1 MNSSIKMGRILGIPI
16 YLHLTFLIILAL
28 FVYIFTISSDSL
40 FGITIG
46 FGGLDASWGTRFA
59 FGTATSVVFFATVLA
74 HELCHSYV
82 AIRYGVRIKSITL
95 MLFGGMASMEEI
107 PRGPG
112 QELKMSFAGP
122 LSSLIIGVGSYGAMA
137 GLELADSGS
146 VLVEGLA
153 ILFGII
159 AFYNIL
165 LAGFNLLPAFPMDG
179 GRMLRSYL
187 ATRMPYILATR
198 KAARVGRYA
207 AIAMAIFGL
216 FVVINVFLILIAI
229 FVYLAASE
237 EERATAITE
246 SLRGVRVKDVMTKDA
261 RTIHP
266 NTSIKQLLDLMLSTK
281 QTGFPVVDGVL
292 LGIVT
297 LSDAQRVP
305 EEKMSF
311 AIVRDVMSRDVVTAH
326 PDADAAT
333 ALRTMVERNIKVLVV
348 TDQGTV
354 MGVVTSKDLLRA
366 AEIMETIRE
375 GSGGD
380 QIPPDQRPRVPPI
393 PPTASS

>member
-1 MNSSIKMGRILGIPI
+1 MNSSIKIGRILGIPI

-40 FGITIG
+40 FGITVG
-46 FGGLDASWGTRFA
+46 FGDLDAGWETRLA
-59 FGTATSVVFFATVLA
+59 FGAATSVIFFATVLA
-74 HELCHSYV
+74 HELSHSYA
-82 AIRYGVRIKSITL
+82 AIRYGVRIRSITL

-122 LSSLIIGVGSYGAMA
+122 LSSLIIGLGSYGGMLA
-137 GLELADSGS
+137 LELANSES
-146 VLVEGLA
+146 VFLEGMA

-159 AFYNIL
+159 GFYNVL

-187 ATRMPYILATR
+187 ATRMPYIQATR
-198 KAARVGRYA
+198 MAARVGRYA
-207 AIAMAIFGL
+207 AIAMGVFGL
-216 FVVINVFLILIAI
+216 FVVPSPFLILIAI

-237 EERATAITE
+237 EEKSTAITE
-246 SLRGVRVKDVMTKDA
+246 SLRGVRVRDVMMKDA
-261 RTIHP
+261 QTIHP
-266 NTSIKQLLDLMLSTK
+266 NTSIRQFLNLMLSTK
-281 QTGFPVVDGVL
+281 QMGFPVVDGTLV
-292 LGIVT
+292 GIVT

-305 EEKMSF
+305 DETKSF

-348 TDQGTV
+348 IDQGAV
-354 MGVVTSKDLLRA
+354 IGVVTSKDLLRA

-375 GSGGD
+375 GSIMN
-380 QIPPDQRPRVPPI
+380 QNPPDQGSQVPPI